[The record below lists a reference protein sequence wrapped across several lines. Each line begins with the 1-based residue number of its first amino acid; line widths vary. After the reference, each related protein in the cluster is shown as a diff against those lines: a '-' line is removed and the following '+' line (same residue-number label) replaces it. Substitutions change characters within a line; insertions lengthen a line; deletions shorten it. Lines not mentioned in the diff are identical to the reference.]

1 MVNKL
6 VQEDGSIKGIFRD
19 VEVFI
24 YEHSQRGVIGRSQ
37 ATGPAAELLLDCG
50 LGYHVDYGRYRRRRV
65 AGKQVDSREE
75 FGYQGRPKWLG
86 LW

>member
-6 VQEDGSIKGIFRD
+6 VQEDGTIKGIFRD

-24 YEHSQRGVIGRSQ
+24 YEHAQRGVIGRSH
-37 ATGPAAELLLDCG
+37 AAGPAAELLLDCG

-65 AGKQVDSREE
+65 RRHQHPQR
-75 FGYQGRPKWLG
+75 R
-86 LW
+86 